1 MSWFDKYRTNPQPSA
16 ATREARRLQLE
27 EERLLRKQKR
37 EQYQQQLNAAAKAQ
51 EEANQALEDL
61 LNIAPDLFEGDEIDK
76 EVSLDILDESDSMTD
91 FDTENGV
98 DGDKAMEKLGA
109 VKCEFDKS
117 DIENW
122 FSELEGQ
129 LEVIE
134 VKAQWTKRT
143 ALQRFLPVEIKT
155 EAKSLFK
162 LSKTQAGADIYKK
175 IKTELIDLFGQKPEE
190 AYTRAKNRVM
200 TGKPSQLGKAIIED
214 ICTCVPKL
222 KSPCCARIV
231 WGMFREALPREVRN
245 HIAEYSFAQETYKQV
260 FAKAD
265 QVFDSN
271 NSAQPIRN
279 SVVASVSP
287 TPSNPTPEV
296 AAAKPARG
304 GRGGRGGFRGGF
316 RGGRGG
322 SANPPAPN
330 TNSNSESPPVTRGP
344 RHATAKGDS
353 EKLCKIHY
361 KWGENGN
368 FCAAPWKCP
377 MKNVYKST
385 Q

>member
-143 ALQRFLPVEIKT
+143 ALQRFLRGNT
-155 EAKSLFK
+155 S
-162 LSKTQAGADIYKK
+162 AGRN
-175 IKTELIDLFGQKPEE
+175 FWPGQ
-190 AYTRAKNRVM
+190 
-200 TGKPSQLGKAIIED
+200 
-214 ICTCVPKL
+214 
-222 KSPCCARIV
+222 
-231 WGMFREALPREVRN
+231 
-245 HIAEYSFAQETYKQV
+245 
-260 FAKAD
+260 
-265 QVFDSN
+265 
-271 NSAQPIRN
+271 
-279 SVVASVSP
+279 
-287 TPSNPTPEV
+287 
-296 AAAKPARG
+296 
-304 GRGGRGGFRGGF
+304 
-316 RGGRGG
+316 
-322 SANPPAPN
+322 
-330 TNSNSESPPVTRGP
+330 
-344 RHATAKGDS
+344 
-353 EKLCKIHY
+353 
-361 KWGENGN
+361 N
-368 FCAAPWKCP
+368 FCLQAEISSKAGSPEPENFILTCP
-377 MKNVYKST
+377 SLYVSI
-385 Q
+385 

>member
-1 MSWFDKYRTNPQPSA
+1 MSWFDKYRTNPQTSA

-143 ALQRFLPVEIKT
+143 ALQRPTCFY
-155 EAKSLFK
+155 
-162 LSKTQAGADIYKK
+162 LSKSKQRPNPCLSSRKH
-175 IKTELIDLFGQKPEE
+175 KPVLTS
-190 AYTRAKNRVM
+190 TR
-200 TGKPSQLGKAIIED
+200 
-214 ICTCVPKL
+214 KL
-222 KSPCCARIV
+222 R
-231 WGMFREALPREVRN
+231 
-245 HIAEYSFAQETYKQV
+245 
-260 FAKAD
+260 
-265 QVFDSN
+265 
-271 NSAQPIRN
+271 
-279 SVVASVSP
+279 
-287 TPSNPTPEV
+287 
-296 AAAKPARG
+296 
-304 GRGGRGGFRGGF
+304 
-316 RGGRGG
+316 
-322 SANPPAPN
+322 
-330 TNSNSESPPVTRGP
+330 TN
-344 RHATAKGDS
+344 
-353 EKLCKIHY
+353 
-361 KWGENGN
+361 
-368 FCAAPWKCP
+368 
-377 MKNVYKST
+377 
-385 Q
+385 